1 MLLSSSDQKRCVD
14 YLQFGCHSTAP
25 VQSLLCPL
33 VGDSS
38 LICFI
43 SRNAESFENGSRY
56 LCLFVGLVPGYDHL
70 MESLLVV
77 VFLCACVWPFVL
89 NSSCGFLSTF
99 SYCVC
104 SVAVLVECISAM
116 RRMIKKQ
123 FVCYVA
129 GVCCVTVVRCDN
141 KCMFFCSYSLPWL

>member
-1 MLLSSSDQKRCVD
+1 MMLLSSSDQKRCVD

-99 SYCVC
+99 SYCVFSSSVGRVHLCNETNDQETICVLCGRRLLCNSC
-104 SVAVLVECISAM
+104 SL
-116 RRMIKKQ
+116 
-123 FVCYVA
+123 
-129 GVCCVTVVRCDN
+129 
-141 KCMFFCSYSLPWL
+141 